1 MAVEQ
6 YNQAYARLF
15 DIRTKRSETEAELDQ
30 AKADLAAGQEMFD
43 RRLAGIYKSGQGA
56 GLLEVIL
63 SSQSFGDLLRTFNSV
78 QIVSEH
84 DATLLAGIKK
94 DRRRVR
100 KAKGTLARQ
109 EISQNRVAVALDTKR
124 DEIERSLKERRR
136 TLGEVNADIG
146 AQEDELARLA
156 QAQAPVRLQEAPAPA
171 PAPIT
176 APAPAPAATLVPA
189 PAGDRAAQVVSFAR
203 AQLGKPYVWAAA
215 GPNSFDCSGLTMYV
229 FAQVGVSL
237 PHSAEAQFNM
247 GTRVSKDQLQP
258 GDLIFGAHG
267 GYIGHVGIYIGN
279 DQYINAPQTGD
290 VVKISILSARWNYVG
305 AVRLLS
311 SALARHFIGF
321 SLLFV

>member
-6 YNQAYARLF
+6 YNQAYIRLINIQGKQF
-15 DIRTKRSETEAELDQ
+15 ETAAELDQ
-30 AKADLAAGQEMFD
+30 AKVDLAAGQERFD

-63 SSQSFGDLLRTFNSV
+63 SSRSFGDLLRAFNSV
-78 QIVSEH
+78 EVVSEH
-84 DATLLAGIKK
+84 DATLLVEIKN

-100 KAKGTLARQ
+100 RAKETFARQ
-109 EISQNRVAVALDTKR
+109 EISQKRVAVALDTKR

-136 TLGEVNADIG
+136 ALGEVNADIG

-156 QAQAPVRLQEAPAPA
+156 QAQAPIRLQEDPAPA
-171 PAPIT
+171 PAS
-176 APAPAPAATLVPA
+176 VPA
-189 PAGDRAAQVVSFAR
+189 PTPAFTPVPAPPGDKAAQVVSLAR

-215 GPNSFDCSGLTMYV
+215 GPDSFDCSGLTMYV
-229 FAQVGVSL
+229 FAQVGISL
-237 PHSAEAQFNM
+237 PHSAEAQFNL
-247 GTRVSKDQLQP
+247 GTHVSKDQLQP

-290 VVKISILSARWNYVG
+290 VVKISILSARRNYIG
-305 AVRLLS
+305 AVRLL
-311 SALARHFIGF
+311 
-321 SLLFV
+321 